1 MRLVAIMA
9 VALVLP
15 VSVAAQTLERVRDS
29 GVLKIGYREDA
40 APYSYKNAI
49 GQPAGYTIALCQT
62 VATDIAAAVGRPELA
77 IEYVPVTTDNRFS
90 AVEDGTIDLL
100 CGASTVTLAR
110 RKLVDFSVLT
120 FIDGASVLLRADGP
134 DDLQS
139 LAGETVGVRGATTTE
154 EALENTLERLD
165 IDATVVPVDSH
176 EDGLAK
182 LEAGEITAYFADQA
196 ILIFLA
202 MGSAHPE
209 NLKVA
214 ERQFTL
220 EPYALALRRG
230 DDDFRLAV
238 DTSLSR
244 LYRSGEIERIFR
256 NSFGAKAS
264 QTEILR
270 ALYLLNALPP
280 E

>member
-1 MRLVAIMA
+1 MRHAWIVAG
-9 VALVLP
+9 ALVLP
-15 VSVAAQTLERVRDS
+15 MSVAAQTLERVRDT

-49 GQPAGYTIALCQT
+49 GQPAGYTIALCQA
-62 VATDIAAAVGRPELA
+62 VAADIADAVGRPELA
-77 IEYVPVTTDNRFS
+77 IDYVPVSTENRFS
-90 AVEDGTIDLL
+90 AVQDGAIDLL
-100 CGASTVTLAR
+100 CGATTVTLAR
-110 RKLVDFSVLT
+110 RKLVDFSLLT

-134 DDLQS
+134 DDLES

-154 EALENTLERLD
+154 EALNNTLQRLS

-176 EDGLAK
+176 KDGLAK
-182 LEAGEITAYFADQA
+182 LEGGEIAAYFADQA

-202 MGSAHPE
+202 SGSANPQS
-209 NLKVA
+209 LKVA
-214 ERQFTL
+214 DRQFTL
-220 EPYALALRRG
+220 EPYALALQRG

-244 LYRSGEIERIFR
+244 LYRSGEIERIFS
-256 NSFGAKAS
+256 NSFGPRAS

-270 ALYLLNALPP
+270 ALYILNALPP